1 MAKSS
6 NQKEKILHLMKI
18 LLDQTDETH
27 KLSVNDL
34 IAKLAAL
41 DIKAER
47 KTIYDDIET
56 LRQFGFDIIME
67 KSKSY
72 GYYIGKRDFELPELK
87 LLADA
92 VQSSKFI
99 TERKTM
105 QLIKKLEGL
114 MSKHD
119 AGKLRRQVYV
129 QNRVKS
135 MNESIYYSV
144 DALHEAISEDKKIS
158 FKYFTYDVQKNQ
170 IFRRGGD
177 LYIVSPAALTWNEEN
192 YYLIAYS
199 DERKSI
205 THFRVDRMS
214 CVKKLPEQR
223 HAAAKGFKLA
233 EYSKK
238 VFGMFSGEEAEVKL
252 RVNNK
257 LISGVIDRFGKDVIM
272 IPDGDTHFTI
282 RVRVAISPIF
292 YGWLFQFGDLCEVIE
307 PQSIKNELINRAKD
321 FLAQLDK

>member
-1 MAKSS
+1 MPKSS
-6 NQKEKILHLMKI
+6 NQKLKILYLLRI

-27 KLSVNDL
+27 MLSVNEL
-34 IAKLAAL
+34 ISKLAEL
-41 DIKAER
+41 DISAER
-47 KTIYDDIET
+47 KTIYDDIEV
-56 LRQFGFDIIME
+56 LRQFGLDIVME
-67 KSKSY
+67 KSKSF
-72 GYYIGKRDFELPELK
+72 GYYVASREFELPELK

-99 TERKTM
+99 TERKTL

-135 MNESIYYSV
+135 MNESIYYNV
-144 DALHEAISEDKKIS
+144 DSLHEAISEDKKITFQYS
-158 FKYFTYDVQKNQ
+158 DYDIQKKQ
-170 IFRRGGD
+170 VYRRGGMP
-177 LYIVSPAALTWNEEN
+177 YTVSPAALTWNEEN

-199 DERKSI
+199 DERAGL

-214 CVKKLPEQR
+214 KVRKQSEPR
-223 HAAAKGFKLA
+223 HASASGFKLA

-238 VFGMFSGEEAEVKL
+238 VFGMFGGEEAEVKL

-257 LISGVIDRFGKDVIM
+257 LIGGVIDRFGKDVIM
-272 IPDGDTHFTI
+272 IPDGDSHFTI
-282 RVRVAISPIF
+282 RVCVALSPIF
-292 YGWLFQFGDLCEVIE
+292 YGWLFQFGDLCQVLE
-307 PQSIKNELINRAKD
+307 PQSLKAELKQRAED
-321 FLAQLDK
+321 FLLQLV